1 MGSFRIYDKDRFG
14 VSHAGEKPSETTS
27 KVIKIGGIIHAHFKF
42 QGMNRSILKTSISS
56 FIALVLVYYSVA
68 WAVLRCS
75 HDEDF
80 ANTATAV
87 SDGSAHTAGSSY
99 SFQGQDGAH
108 LDCMGS
114 DYHTETLGGF
124 SAPLQQRLLSTDIA
138 SRVTDLSILHGAG
151 TAESGNH
158 WRRALSDGAARAH
171 PIGPPRYLSLSVLR
185 I

>member
-1 MGSFRIYDKDRFG
+1 
-14 VSHAGEKPSETTS
+14 
-27 KVIKIGGIIHAHFKF
+27 
-42 QGMNRSILKTSISS
+42 MNHPITKSTISS

-68 WAVLRCS
+68 WVVLRCC

-80 ANTATAV
+80 AHTDGAV
-87 SDGSAHTAGSSY
+87 ADASGRTAGSSY
-99 SFQGQDGAH
+99 SFERQGGAH

-124 SAPLQQRLLSTDIA
+124 SDSLQQRHFSTDIA
-138 SRVTDLSILHGAG
+138 SRVTDSLYGSE

-158 WRRALSDGAARAH
+158 WLRALFDGSARAH
-171 PIGPPRYLSLSVLR
+171 PIDPPRYLALSVLR